1 MNIEYK
7 HNEHVD
13 PLFVSTVKF
22 CLSWDS
28 NNSVTNPVAYFSL
41 HKTLLPTI
49 SLLQWPCLVTF
60 ICVGLT
66 SHCHI
71 YISTF
76 YIYISTYLGRLR
88 GSAGGPLQGGQ
99 PLVPG
104 GHYQLGHR
112 VRRAEPTR
120 RLHQVQREIFSRDVK
135 IFFNECTGSASIS

>member
-49 SLLQWPCLVTF
+49 SLLPWPCLVTF

-71 YISTF
+71 YISTVSI
-76 YIYISTYLGRLR
+76 YISTYLHIYGLYLHIYISTYLGRLR
-88 GSAGGPLQGGQ
+88 GSTGGSLQGGQ

-112 VRRAEPTR
+112 VRRAKPAR
-120 RLHQVQREIFSRDVK
+120 RLHQVQRENIF
-135 IFFNECTGSASIS
+135 

>member
-49 SLLQWPCLVTF
+49 SLLPWPCHVTF
-60 ICVGLT
+60 QCNVLAWLRIAISTYLQFI
-66 SHCHI
+66 SKYLHI
-71 YISTF
+71 YGL
-76 YIYISTYLGRLR
+76 YLHIYISTYLGRLR
-88 GSAGGPLQGGQ
+88 GSTGGPLQGGQ

-112 VRRAEPTR
+112 VRRAKPAR
-120 RLHQVQREIFSRDVK
+120 RLHQVQRENIF
-135 IFFNECTGSASIS
+135 

>member
-49 SLLQWPCLVTF
+49 SLLPWPCLVTF
-60 ICVGLT
+60 RCVGLT
-66 SHCHI
+66 SHCIAISTYLRFISTYLHIYSLYLHI
-71 YISTF
+71 YISRATPGVHWW
-76 YIYISTYLGRLR
+76 STPRRTTAGSWRAL
-88 GSAGGPLQGGQ
+88 SAGASGAPSQTC
-99 PLVPG
+99 PASAPG
-104 GHYQLGHR
+104 TAWKYFL
-112 VRRAEPTR
+112 ET
-120 RLHQVQREIFSRDVK
+120 
-135 IFFNECTGSASIS
+135 